1 MDKYNRNGTLNS
13 DIGHFFFFFA
23 GLLHYANMNDES
35 LAENI
40 VYVAI
45 PNLLA
50 TE

>member
-1 MDKYNRNGTLNS
+1 MDKYDRNGTLNS
-13 DIGHFFFFFA
+13 DIGLFFFFA
-23 GLLHYANMNDES
+23 GLLYYANMNDES

-40 VYVAI
+40 VYVAF

>member
-1 MDKYNRNGTLNS
+1 MDKYDRNGTLNS
-13 DIGHFFFFFA
+13 DIGLFFFA
-23 GLLHYANMNDES
+23 GLLYYANMNDES

-40 VYVAI
+40 VYVAF